1 MNKGVE
7 ASGLVYDYSRCL
19 GLGTKISLGLKK
31 TGIVFMALGML
42 SVFLVLFRV
51 DDNAVYNIG
60 IFNESRYSVYLSVI
74 LCLAGSLSFGL
85 GMFQNEETTNLMD
98 FAFWVFGLPVSFLLS
113 FKVVPYLIG
122 MVLAFFVRWIH

>member
-85 GMFQNEETTNLMD
+85 GMFQNEETTNLTD
-98 FAFWVFGLPVSFLLS
+98 FAFWVFGLPFHFCCHLRSC
-113 FKVVPYLIG
+113 LI
-122 MVLAFFVRWIH
+122 

>member
-1 MNKGVE
+1 M
-7 ASGLVYDYSRCL
+7 
-19 GLGTKISLGLKK
+19 KK
-31 TGIVFMALGML
+31 TGIVFMALGIL
-42 SVFLVLFRV
+42 SVFLVLFRI

-60 IFNESRYSVYLSVI
+60 IFNESQYYVYLSVI
-74 LCLAGSLSFGL
+74 LFLAGSLSFGL

-122 MVLAFFVRWIH
+122 MIMVFFVRWIH